1 MGGRAFL
8 CFDRRE
14 TVDVVWR
21 TNFLFLLRWYAMRH
35 KVYMHVKTRLVEE
48 RKEKPSNVKE
58 TSTEWRTNMS
68 PPADVSFG
76 IANL

>member
-1 MGGRAFL
+1 
-8 CFDRRE
+8 
-14 TVDVVWR
+14 
-21 TNFLFLLRWYAMRH
+21 MRH